1 MMKCPRSSSFS
12 LLNFFLCSSFLFFS
26 FCTKDWPF
34 TELTS
39 NQRNSEKPSLR
50 WGFFYHGVARWSCR
64 KFLSKFFN
72 QISEHFHV
80 YHRLHWADLWSDPC
94 IIGKTFS
101 FCRTSVEMSILVKAD
116 DVRSGTKAS
125 KDHEIHQVWL
135 SESCFQSNKL
145 NRFHLPSSTLNFD
158 IAYWAVNLSL
168 FLRT

>member
-12 LLNFFLCSSFLFFS
+12 LLNFFCALPSFSSLFAPKIDLLLS
-26 FCTKDWPF
+26 LLPIK
-34 TELTS
+34 EIL
-39 NQRNSEKPSLR
+39 RNHH
-50 WGFFYHGVARWSCR
+50 WDGDFFYHGVARWSCR

-80 YHRLHWADLWSDPC
+80 SCDPC